1 MAAAAMRM
9 QIGAQVMAV
18 LSDETLGKA
27 ERRREEDALGWEKQP
42 IDGVSGVRQK

>member
-9 QIGAQVMAV
+9 HIGAQVMAG

-27 ERRREEDALGWEKQP
+27 ERRREEDTLGWKQP
-42 IDGVSGVRQK
+42 KE

>member
-1 MAAAAMRM
+1 MAAVAMRM
-9 QIGAQVMAV
+9 HIGAQVMAV

-27 ERRREEDALGWEKQP
+27 ERQSEEDTLGWKKLP